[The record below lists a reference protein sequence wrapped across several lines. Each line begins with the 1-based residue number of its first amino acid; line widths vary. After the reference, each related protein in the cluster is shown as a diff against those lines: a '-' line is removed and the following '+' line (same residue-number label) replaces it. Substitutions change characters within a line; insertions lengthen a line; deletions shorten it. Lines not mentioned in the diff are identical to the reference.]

1 MSRYLFLSCYVTL
14 CSFGVLRS
22 QSLFDEYDFRCEERR
37 DQKIAAK
44 LQLYEDKIKA
54 LENQIKS
61 IDLKNQQGELVYS
74 NYGKKLFRLCKN
86 LGTLRKM
93 SPCQTSVCV
102 ILVLSIYRFQ
112 IHFER
117 MWLRPFRY
125 KNFRSSNLSNSG
137 FFSVNYW
144 MH

>member
-102 ILVLSIYRFQ
+102 ILVLSMYRF
-112 IHFER
+112 
-117 MWLRPFRY
+117 RY
-125 KNFRSSNLSNSG
+125 ILKECDFDHSATKTFGHLICLIRG
-137 FFSVNYW
+137 FFL
-144 MH
+144 

>member
-1 MSRYLFLSCYVTL
+1 MSRYLFLSWYVTL

-102 ILVLSIYRFQ
+102 ILVLSMYRFQ

-117 MWLRPFRY
+117 M
-125 KNFRSSNLSNSG
+125 
-137 FFSVNYW
+137 
-144 MH
+144 

>member
-74 NYGKKLFRLCKN
+74 NYGKKNYFDFVK
-86 LGTLRKM
+86 
-93 SPCQTSVCV
+93 
-102 ILVLSIYRFQ
+102 ILVL
-112 IHFER
+112 
-117 MWLRPFRY
+117 
-125 KNFRSSNLSNSG
+125 
-137 FFSVNYW
+137 
-144 MH
+144 

>member
-44 LQLYEDKIKA
+44 LQFYEDKIKA
-54 LENQIKS
+54 LENQIRS

-74 NYGKKLFRLCKN
+74 YYRKNTISPLSQCKN

-93 SPCQTSVCV
+93 SPNQTNVCDL
-102 ILVLSIYRFQ
+102 LVFQ
-112 IHFER
+112 YIER
-117 MWLRPFRY
+117 M
-125 KNFRSSNLSNSG
+125 
-137 FFSVNYW
+137 
-144 MH
+144 

>member
-1 MSRYLFLSCYVTL
+1 MSRYLFLSWYVTL

-74 NYGKKLFRLCKN
+74 NYGKKTISTLKKSWYSKKNVALPDECLCYISFVN
-86 LGTLRKM
+86 
-93 SPCQTSVCV
+93 
-102 ILVLSIYRFQ
+102 IQ
-112 IHFER
+112 ISDTF
-117 MWLRPFRY
+117 
-125 KNFRSSNLSNSG
+125 
-137 FFSVNYW
+137 
-144 MH
+144 